1 MDKALEGVNVGPSP
15 VRMDVGGASA
25 TSIGGMRLPR
35 SRGALST
42 WLVELLRTAPTGS
55 GGSPLPPAPV
65 SDGPDDEAIA
75 LWTIHELHYRGFE
88 DVDDRWEWHP
98 GTMAVRQTLESTLEL
113 GLRERHA
120 AADVPRSDDLVA
132 DLQALVAADSGPSLA
147 RQVQQH
153 CSREQTDTLLRQR
166 SIYHLKEADPTSW
179 VVPRLSARPKAALLE
194 VQFDE
199 YGNGDPSRLHHEL
212 FARGLGA
219 SGLSADY
226 GAYVDET
233 LVEVL
238 EQNNALSMF
247 GLQRRL
253 RGAALG
259 HLAAFEATSSIPSR
273 QLAQGLRRLG
283 FPEQMAGY
291 YDEHVEADAVHEQL
305 ALRDVCLA
313 LVEEEPHLADDVRFG
328 AWACLD
334 LESRTAAAV
343 LGLWAAA

>member
-1 MDKALEGVNVGPSP
+1 
-15 VRMDVGGASA
+15 
-25 TSIGGMRLPR
+25 MRLPR
-35 SRGALST
+35 SRGALSS
-42 WLVELLRTAPTGS
+42 WLVDVLRVPPDDSALS
-55 GGSPLPPAPV
+55 PAPAA
-65 SDGPDDEAIA
+65 DGRDDEAIT
-75 LWTIHELHYRGFE
+75 LWVLHELHYRGFD

-98 GTMAVRQTLESTLEL
+98 GTMAVRVALEAALEQRM
-113 GLRERHA
+113 RERYA
-120 AADVPRSDDLVA
+120 LADVPHTDDLVA
-132 DLQALVAADSGPSLA
+132 DLQRMVAEDTGASLA
-147 RQVQQH
+147 KHVQQH
-153 CSREQTDTLLRQR
+153 GSLEETHTLLRQR
-166 SIYHLKEADPTSW
+166 SVYHLKEADPTSW

-194 VQFDE
+194 VQYDE
-199 YGNGDPSRLHHEL
+199 YGNGDPTKLHHAL
-212 FARGLGA
+212 FATGLRA
-219 SGLSADY
+219 SGLSDDY

-233 LVEVL
+233 LTEVL

-283 FPEQMAGY
+283 FPEEMAGY

-313 LVEEEPHLADDVRFG
+313 LVEEEPDLGDDVRFG

-334 LESRTAAAV
+334 LEHHTASAV
-343 LGLWAAA
+343 LDLWAAA

>member
-1 MDKALEGVNVGPSP
+1 
-15 VRMDVGGASA
+15 
-25 TSIGGMRLPR
+25 MRLPR
-35 SRGALST
+35 SRGVLSA
-42 WLVELLRTAPTGS
+42 WLIDLLSAAPDGAELPA
-55 GGSPLPPAPV
+55 APV
-65 SDGPDDEAIA
+65 SDGRDDEAIT
-75 LWTIHELHYRGFE
+75 LWILHELHYRGF
-88 DVDDRWEWHP
+88 DGVDDRWEWHP
-98 GTMAVRQTLESTLEL
+98 GTMTVRNTLETALEQR
-113 GLRERHA
+113 LRERYA

-132 DLQALVAADSGPSLA
+132 DLQALVAADTGPSLA
-147 RQVQQH
+147 KQVQQH
-153 CSREQTDTLLRQR
+153 RSRDETDTLLRQR
-166 SIYHLKEADPTSW
+166 SVYHLKEADPTSW

-199 YGNGDPSRLHHEL
+199 YGNGDPTRLHHAL
-212 FARGLGA
+212 FATGLRA
-219 SGLSADY
+219 SGLSDDY
-226 GAYVDET
+226 GAYIDET
-233 LVEVL
+233 LPAVL

-283 FPEQMAGY
+283 FPDEMAGY

-305 ALRDVCLA
+305 ALRDVCLV

-334 LESRTAAAV
+334 LEHHTADAV
-343 LGLWAAA
+343 LDLWAAA